1 MKVVSFLET
10 SEIRHETVWKQQIHI
25 VKCQTDFANL
35 EGCVFSY
42 QTEYTYHYWGS
53 LVEPTFGYLSCFLSI
68 LVHVFYRVLLLTVF
82 RSRVNKAGMQSVY
95 PVASSASRPQYWLAW
110 KTCLIVHPKDTNTFS
125 IICFSTNV
133 ANAFLSF
140 TSTKVQCVSA
150 EVTYTQHGFLKCTNL

>member
-1 MKVVSFLET
+1 MEATDSYSQMSDWLCQSWRLCLLLPDRVYLSLLGFSGGAHIPVS
-10 SEIRHETVWKQQIHI
+10 V
-25 VKCQTDFANL
+25 
-35 EGCVFSY
+35 
-42 QTEYTYHYWGS
+42 
-53 LVEPTFGYLSCFLSI
+53 SCFLSI

-125 IICFSTNV
+125 IIRFSTNV

-140 TSTKVQCVSA
+140 TNTKVQSVSA